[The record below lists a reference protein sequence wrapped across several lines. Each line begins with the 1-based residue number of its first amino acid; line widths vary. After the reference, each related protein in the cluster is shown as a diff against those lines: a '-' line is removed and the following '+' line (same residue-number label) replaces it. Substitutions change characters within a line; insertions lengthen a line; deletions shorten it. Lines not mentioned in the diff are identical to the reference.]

1 MTTGS
6 CWGGAQLQD
15 QVISMSELHA
25 IVDWVER
32 ACGGA

>member
-25 IVDWVER
+25 IV
-32 ACGGA
+32 ALG